1 MTQRVME
8 RLVTLGSYGVDH
20 LPGPGDTLVIAFSS
34 IGHDPTRPPSPEF
47 VAAATAGG
55 RPALFVT
62 DGLRSW
68 THAPGFAMALERAV
82 GALQARQP
90 IRRIITLGQSMGGF
104 AALVAAELLTVD
116 AVLAFGPQSRLD
128 DPDDK
133 RWSDWLARLALQRP
147 APPVPMGPWLCLFHG
162 LLDDAAQAAR
172 FPVQRGLDHFLF
184 ANQGHSGLTAHLK
197 ARGLLQGLVDAASM
211 GDRRRLVRI
220 VTGAG
225 GVLRR
230 AGQLPR

>member
-1 MTQRVME
+1 MSQRVMR
-8 RLVTLGSYGVDH
+8 RLVTLGGYGVDH

-34 IGHDPTRPPSPEF
+34 IGHDPTRAPSPEF

-62 DGLRSW
+62 DAQRSW
-68 THAPGFAMALERAV
+68 THAPGFSVALDQAV
-82 GALQARQP
+82 GAVQARQP
-90 IRRIITLGQSMGGF
+90 IRRIVTLGQSMGGF
-104 AALVAAELLTVD
+104 AALVAAEVLAVD
-116 AVLAFGPQSRLD
+116 VVLAFGPQSRLD
-128 DPDDK
+128 DPSES
-133 RWSDWLARLALQRP
+133 RWSEWLARLALQRS
-147 APPVPMGPWLCLFHG
+147 APPVPAEPWLCLFHG
-162 LLDDAAQAAR
+162 LQDDAAQAAR
-172 FPVQRGLDHFLF
+172 FPLRRGLDHFLF
-184 ANQGHSGLTAHLK
+184 ADHGHSGLTAYLK
-197 ARGLLQGLVDAASM
+197 ARGLLQGLVDAASQ